1 MSGAIQVLLYERE
14 RQENQAYLA
23 AREQVQR
30 SAATLARYRSQLL
43 RFYCPRAE
51 ADALLPRD
59 IQTLIVSYLDHS
71 LPIGAIADVL
81 SPELQWR
88 QAFVMDVA
96 LFEPPEDQLSAASEA
111 DEQAAAAGSSS
122 SESSADPTASTVAAG
137 ASTIAPARV
146 RRAPVDLCSLCS
158 APNILL
164 TVHYE
169 QVLSR
174 ASITALDAI
183 LWRLKSYSFQ
193 S

>member
-14 RQENQAYLA
+14 RQENQAYLS
-23 AREQVQR
+23 AREQAQR
-30 SAATLARYRSQLL
+30 SAATLARYKSQLL
-43 RFYCPRAE
+43 RFYCPRPE

-71 LPIGAIADVL
+71 LPIGATADVL

-96 LFEPPEDQLSAASEA
+96 LFEPPEDQLAAANEA
-111 DEQAAAAGSSS
+111 DELAAAAMSAACSS
-122 SESSADPTASTVAAG
+122 SSADPTSSSVAAG

-146 RRAPVDLCSLCS
+146 RRAPVDLCSQCR

-169 QVLSR
+169 QVGFIR
-174 ASITALDAI
+174 VASPRMPVFLQI
-183 LWRLKSYSFQ
+183 
-193 S
+193 